1 MSTDVSDE
9 SSITAEWLE
18 GILQTYYS
26 RHGRGGELLDV
37 GSDAESSE
45 ATAAVTATSSAAAAE
60 SIYVRHFQVRPGCDE
75 GDNLLSDLLAID
87 VTLSRNDDVKEER
100 LHLMAKLL
108 SQDPFCR
115 HFIIEAGFDV
125 REIHFYTTLIP
136 ALGRFCHDKF
146 KWPIPPCYY
155 AKYRQGSDSILV
167 LDNMK
172 EAGFRMVD
180 FNQGLSVA
188 EASAAVAS
196 IAQIHAS
203 VLAYRLREQ
212 IDLIEAFPFLF
223 RPEAAAESYQQLLE
237 RGLPQLSS
245 FLHTCD
251 DPQLHVVLAK
261 LHKLRPKAKEL
272 ITDLLR
278 PTSAI
283 ATVTHT
289 DFWCNNLLFRT
300 SSTAETEC
308 TILDWQM
315 VTYSRPTND
324 IALLM
329 VTSVSD
335 QTRRT
340 RTQDILDV
348 YWDNLTQRAKA
359 LGIDIEGQLQYTKS
373 DLIREYQQSL
383 LLAILLGIGSV
394 DLAIGQEQTERRLC
408 QVLVDLS
415 NDNVF

>member
-1 MSTDVSDE
+1 
-9 SSITAEWLE
+9 
-18 GILQTYYS
+18 
-26 RHGRGGELLDV
+26 
-37 GSDAESSE
+37 
-45 ATAAVTATSSAAAAE
+45 
-60 SIYVRHFQVRPGCDE
+60 
-75 GDNLLSDLLAID
+75 
-87 VTLSRNDDVKEER
+87 
-100 LHLMAKLL
+100 
-108 SQDPFCR
+108 
-115 HFIIEAGFDV
+115 
-125 REIHFYTTLIP
+125 
-136 ALGRFCHDKF
+136 
-146 KWPIPPCYY
+146 
-155 AKYRQGSDSILV
+155 
-167 LDNMK
+167 MK

-300 SSTAETEC
+300 SSTAGT
-308 TILDWQM
+308 TPPLHLSAYLQSI
-315 VTYSRPTND
+315 
-324 IALLM
+324 
-329 VTSVSD
+329 SVIHFCM
-335 QTRRT
+335 QK
-340 RTQDILDV
+340 L
-348 YWDNLTQRAKA
+348 
-359 LGIDIEGQLQYTKS
+359 
-373 DLIREYQQSL
+373 
-383 LLAILLGIGSV
+383 SV
-394 DLAIGQEQTERRLC
+394 RSSTGKW
-408 QVLVDLS
+408 
-415 NDNVF
+415 

>member
-1 MSTDVSDE
+1 MSSEVSDE

-18 GILQTYYS
+18 SILQTYYS
-26 RHGRGGELLDV
+26 RQGRGGELLDV
-37 GSDAESSE
+37 GSSDAEHP
-45 ATAAVTATSSAAAAE
+45 SASPASAPAE

-87 VTLSRNDDVKEER
+87 VTLSRNDKVDEEH
-100 LHLMAKLL
+100 LYLMAKLL

-136 ALGRFCHDKF
+136 ALDRFCRDKF
-146 KWPIPPCYY
+146 QWPIPPCYY

-172 EAGFRMVD
+172 EVGFAMVD
-180 FNQGLSVA
+180 FNEGLSVA
-188 EASAAVAS
+188 EASAAVTS
-196 IAQIHAS
+196 MAQIHAS

-212 IDLIEAFPFLF
+212 IDLVEAFPFLF

-251 DPQLHVVLAK
+251 DPALHQVLAK
-261 LHKLRPKAKEL
+261 LHKLRPKAKEI

-278 PTSAI
+278 PTSSI
-283 ATVTHT
+283 ATLTHT

-300 SSTAETEC
+300 DPSGETQC

-329 VTSVSD
+329 VTSVSGS
-335 QTRRT
+335 TRQSM
-340 RTQDILDV
+340 TQHILDI
-348 YWDNLTQRAKA
+348 YWSQLTQRAKA
-359 LGIDIEGQLQYTKS
+359 LGVDIEVQLQYTKN
-373 DLIREYQQSL
+373 DLKREYEESL

-394 DLAIGQEQTERRLC
+394 DLAIGQEETERRLC
-408 QVLVDLS
+408 QVLIDLS
-415 NDNVF
+415 NDNIF